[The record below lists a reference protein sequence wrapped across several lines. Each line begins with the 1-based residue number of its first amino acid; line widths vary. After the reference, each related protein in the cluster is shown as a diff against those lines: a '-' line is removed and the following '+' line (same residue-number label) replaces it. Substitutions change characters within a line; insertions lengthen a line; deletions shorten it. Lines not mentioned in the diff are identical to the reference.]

1 MISFARNMRLLPVVL
16 IAIVCLFAL
25 KVLGLVLEGGY
36 TLVGTQLV
44 KEDPVETT
52 GSIVS
57 AAPSRIHVPA
67 KVDAELTI
75 AQRSDAPA
83 PWAQR
88 MFNFPDGSNT
98 GTSASVPISPSP
110 NPSPNP
116 SPSLNPSSA
125 PGANLAQIRARD
137 DITGSAGPKPEKPAE
152 PKPAAAKAP
161 EPKPDG
167 TPVSLD
173 AGRLASAAERAL
185 LERLQERRQELE
197 ARAREIEIRENLLKV
212 AEKRLEARAGELK
225 EVEGRVQAA
234 NGKKDEGEAE
244 RYKGLVTM
252 YENMKAKDA
261 AKIFDRLEMRVLLEV
276 VSQINPRRMSDILG
290 LMTPEAAEKL
300 TVELANRGKGERTA
314 APNALPKIEGRQN
327 GS

>member
-36 TLVGTQLV
+36 TLVGAPQV
-44 KEDPVETT
+44 KEEPLETT
-52 GSIVS
+52 GSIAS
-57 AAPSRIHVPA
+57 RPSRIQVPA
-67 KVDAELTI
+67 KVDADLTT
-75 AQRSDAPA
+75 ASRPDAPA

-88 MFNFPDGSNT
+88 MYNFPDSSNS
-98 GTSASVPISPSP
+98 GTSASVPI
-110 NPSPNP
+110 
-116 SPSLNPSSA
+116 
-125 PGANLAQIRARD
+125 GATAVPDSGAVVAQNRARD
-137 DITGSAGPKPEKPAE
+137 DITGSAGPKPAEKPAE
-152 PKPAAAKAP
+152 PKPDKPAAKAP

-167 TPVSLD
+167 KVVPLD

-314 APNALPKIEGRQN
+314 APNALPKIEGRPN

>member
-36 TLVGTQLV
+36 TLIGAPQV
-44 KEDPVETT
+44 KEEPLETT
-52 GSIVS
+52 GSVVS
-57 AAPSRIHVPA
+57 PPPSRIQVPA
-67 KVDAELTI
+67 KVDAELTT
-75 AQRSDAPA
+75 APRSDAPA

-88 MFNFPDGSNT
+88 MYNFPDGSNP
-98 GTSASVPISPSP
+98 GTSASVPIGPSP
-110 NPSPNP
+110 
-116 SPSLNPSSA
+116 A
-125 PGANLAQIRARD
+125 PDSGAVLAQNRARD
-137 DITGSAGPKPEKPAE
+137 DITGSAGPKPADKPAE
-152 PKPAAAKAP
+152 PKPADKPAAKAP

-167 TPVSLD
+167 KVVPLD

-212 AEKRLEARAGELK
+212 AERRLEARAGELK

-234 NGKKDEGEAE
+234 NGKRDEGEAE

-314 APNALPKIEGRQN
+314 SPNALPKIEGRPN

>member
-36 TLVGTQLV
+36 TLIGAQSVM
-44 KEDPVETT
+44 EDPIETT

-57 AAPSRIHVPA
+57 AAPPRINVPA
-67 KVDAELTI
+67 QVDAGLTT
-75 AQRSDAPA
+75 APRADAPA

-88 MFNFPDGSNT
+88 MYNFPDGSNA
-98 GTSASVPISPSP
+98 GTSASIPISPSQ
-110 NPSPNP
+110 S
-116 SPSLNPSSA
+116 
-125 PGANLAQIRARD
+125 PGAALAQSRARD
-137 DITGSAGPKPEKPAE
+137 DITGSAGAKPDKPAE

-161 EPKPDG
+161 EAKPDG

-197 ARAREIEIRENLLKV
+197 ARARELEIRENLLKV

-234 NGKKDEGEAE
+234 NGKRDEGEAE

-300 TVELANRGKGERTA
+300 TVELANRGKGERGA
-314 APNALPKIEGRQN
+314 APNELPKIEGRPS
-327 GS
+327 GT

>member
-1 MISFARNMRLLPVVL
+1 
-16 IAIVCLFAL
+16 
-25 KVLGLVLEGGY
+25 
-36 TLVGTQLV
+36 
-44 KEDPVETT
+44 
-52 GSIVS
+52 
-57 AAPSRIHVPA
+57 
-67 KVDAELTI
+67 
-75 AQRSDAPA
+75 
-83 PWAQR
+83 
-88 MFNFPDGSNT
+88 
-98 GTSASVPISPSP
+98 
-110 NPSPNP
+110 
-116 SPSLNPSSA
+116 
-125 PGANLAQIRARD
+125 
-137 DITGSAGPKPEKPAE
+137 
-152 PKPAAAKAP
+152 
-161 EPKPDG
+161 
-167 TPVSLD
+167 
-173 AGRLASAAERAL
+173 

-234 NGKKDEGEAE
+234 GKKDEGEAE

-314 APNALPKIEGRQN
+314 APNALPKIEGRPN

>member
-36 TLVGTQLV
+36 TLVGAPSI
-44 KEDPVETT
+44 KEAPIETT
-52 GSIVS
+52 GSVDAITR
-57 AAPSRIHVPA
+57 PRIQVPA
-67 KVDAELTI
+67 KVDAELTTTP
-75 AQRSDAPA
+75 RSEAPS

-88 MFNFPDGSNT
+88 MYNFPDGSNA
-98 GTSASVPISPSP
+98 GTSASIPLGPGSNP
-110 NPSPNP
+110 NPN
-116 SPSLNPSSA
+116 NGTA
-125 PGANLAQIRARD
+125 LAQSRAPD
-137 DITGSAGPKPEKPAE
+137 DITGSAGPKPADKPAE
-152 PKPAAAKAP
+152 AKADKPAAKVP

-225 EVEGRVQAA
+225 EVEGRVQAN

-314 APNALPKIEGRQN
+314 APSALPKIEGRQN